1 MPDRKTPDSTGA
13 HYHQPRNVEEM
24 TEQNVQ
30 TIVQLEETARPT
42 AIRQIRWR
50 MLLLNFAAAS
60 RLYGF
65 I

>member
-1 MPDRKTPDSTGA
+1 MPERKTPDSTGA
-13 HYHQPRNVEEM
+13 RYHQPRNVEEM

>member
-1 MPDRKTPDSTGA
+1 MPERKTPDSTGA

-50 MLLLNFAAAS
+50 TSLRSSAGAS